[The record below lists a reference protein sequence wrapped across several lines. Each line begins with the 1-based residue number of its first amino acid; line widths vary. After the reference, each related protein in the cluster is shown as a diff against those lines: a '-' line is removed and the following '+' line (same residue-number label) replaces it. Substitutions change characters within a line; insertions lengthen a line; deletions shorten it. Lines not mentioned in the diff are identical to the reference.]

1 MWLIVGLGNPGSD
14 YEWTRHNCGFL
25 VVDELARR
33 ADRSLRTPEA
43 QSLTCRV
50 TIGSVEALLVK
61 PQTWM
66 NLSGGAVA
74 SLVAKYGIEAPERVL
89 VISDDLALPLG
100 RIRIRREGS
109 AGGHN
114 GLKSVMAGLGS
125 SAFPRVRIGISP
137 EHKVA
142 DTRHFVLAQFSRSER
157 VVLGEVVA
165 TAAEAIEVLLNRGI
179 EESMSE
185 YN

>member
-1 MWLIVGLGNPGSD
+1 MWLIVGLGNPGSE
-14 YEWTRHNCGFL
+14 YEWTRHNCGF
-25 VVDELARR
+25 VVLEELARR
-33 ADRSLRTPEA
+33 AGRTIRTPEA

-50 TIGSVEALLVK
+50 TIGSVDALLAK

-66 NLSGGAVA
+66 NLSGNAVA
-74 SLVAKYGIEAPERVL
+74 GLVTKYGIEAPGRVL
-89 VISDDLALPLG
+89 VVSDDLALPLG

-114 GLKSVMAGLGS
+114 GLKSVMASLGS

-142 DTRHFVLAQFSRSER
+142 DTRHFVLAPFSRAER
-157 VVLGEVVA
+157 VVLGEAVA
-165 TAAEAIEVLLNRGI
+165 AAADAIDVILNRGI